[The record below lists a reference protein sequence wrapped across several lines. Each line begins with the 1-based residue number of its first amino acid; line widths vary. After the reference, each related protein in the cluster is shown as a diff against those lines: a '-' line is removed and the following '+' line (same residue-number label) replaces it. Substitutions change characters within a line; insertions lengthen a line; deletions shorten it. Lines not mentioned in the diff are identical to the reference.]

1 MFEGK
6 LDQSEYTLSIEIF
19 DLLEKGPLQEL
30 CNVIFCTVK
39 GSFKL
44 NQGDMQKQSK
54 QPAIKIWSMVNEWEA
69 LLIPQKIPNSYC
81 PYHIP
86 SNWPKGYCTNF
97 T

>member
-44 NQGDMQKQSK
+44 NQGDMQKQNRSS
-54 QPAIKIWSMVNEWEA
+54 QPLRSGLWSMNGRR
-69 LLIPQKIPNSYC
+69 C
-81 PYHIP
+81 
-86 SNWPKGYCTNF
+86 
-97 T
+97 